1 MKKNIV
7 KSALIGCGMLIMLA
21 ITPGKKKLQKIKV
34 SRAYRTADTV
44 HLCGFANGIVTTGDP
59 NLNQPLAVPPVN
71 PVVKDTVLKQKAAL
85 LLNIYSGRL
94 TKPPTTT
101 ADQET
106 VAKNELVGLIDGLA
120 NQTETISNQVSAA
133 AGDVAAGVA
142 ALTHIGFL
150 PQGKGHGT
158 AHTLKQR
165 PSAKGTAL
173 VEFPYA
179 GRGTIYVS
187 RCFKTTAEGVLPNT
201 WNPSVPSNKSE
212 LLIQGGGL
220 KTGDIV
226 AVQYGLILS
235 SSDST
240 PPYSVVS
247 APVSPVS
254 TKSNR
259 KKKEIPVYIYGTDPI
274 VWSSTVLYAVVQ

>member
-1 MKKNIV
+1 MRV
-7 KSALIGCGMLIMLA
+7 C
-21 ITPGKKKLQKIKV
+21 
-34 SRAYRTADTV
+34 
-44 HLCGFANGIVTTGDP
+44 NGIVTTGDP

-85 LLNIYSGRL
+85 LLNIYSGKL

-120 NQTETISNQVSAA
+120 NQVETISNQVSAA

-173 VEFPYA
+173 VEFPHA
-179 GRGTIYVS
+179 GRGTTYVS

-212 LLIQGGGL
+212 LLIRAAGL
-220 KTGDIV
+220 KPAILW

-240 PPYSVVS
+240 SALFSSVCTCFTSFNQKHQKEKRNSCLYLRYRPYCMEQH
-247 APVSPVS
+247 
-254 TKSNR
+254 R
-259 KKKEIPVYIYGTDPI
+259 I
-274 VWSSTVLYAVVQ
+274 VLQWCNN